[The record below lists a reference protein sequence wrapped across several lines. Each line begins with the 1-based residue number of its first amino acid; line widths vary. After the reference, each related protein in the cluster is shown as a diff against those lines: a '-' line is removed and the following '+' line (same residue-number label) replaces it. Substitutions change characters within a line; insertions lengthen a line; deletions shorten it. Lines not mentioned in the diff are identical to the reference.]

1 MLMSDKPKDRF
12 VRRASIALLS
22 LSVMG
27 AALAVY
33 LHSNAPQPQVMDLVI
48 PPALLLAFA
57 MQLFYLYRNPWKV
70 EAVLRFSFMLAFLA
84 LVIPAWFYSLSAHF
98 LPDGS
103 LIQTLP
109 PIVPLLFP
117 VTIGFVLFLRPRE
130 VAPSVAAAWLLI
142 GGPILLYL
150 VAHPAELFTPR
161 GHDLAIALLP
171 SMAIVYVMLQFHQRM
186 RSGLGR
192 LEAETSLL
200 KTLAHRDSLTGL
212 YNRRAGDEFLARLA
226 VDHGT
231 ARGLIMFDIDCFKE
245 VNDTHGHAVGDS
257 ILREV
262 ARCCGDRLRRQDYLV
277 RWGGEEFLVI
287 LVDADEQA
295 CENVAET
302 LRSLISQQS
311 FPQVGSVTASFG
323 IAVLVSPESPAEA
336 LARADA
342 ALYRAKAA
350 GRNRVELAR
359 RDGEPL
365 SGSRQF
371 QEDAGSDSVAHV

>member
-1 MLMSDKPKDRF
+1 MLMSDEPKDRF

-33 LHSNAPQPQVMDLVI
+33 LHGNAPQPQVMDLVI

-57 MQLFYLYRNPWKV
+57 AQLFYLYRNPWQV

-84 LVIPAWFYSLSAHF
+84 LVIPAWFYSLRAAF

-142 GGPILLYL
+142 GGPILVYL

-171 SMAIVYVMLQFHQRM
+171 SMAVVYVMLQFHQRM

-226 VDHGT
+226 AKQGT

-245 VNDTHGHAVGDS
+245 VNDSHGHAAGDL
-257 ILREV
+257 ILRDV

-295 CENVAET
+295 CENVAEN
-302 LRSLISQQS
+302 LRSLISQMPCAQI
-311 FPQVGSVTASFG
+311 GSVTASFG
-323 IAVLVSPESPAEA
+323 VTVVVSPESPADA

-342 ALYRAKAA
+342 ALYRAKAG
-350 GRNRVELAR
+350 GRNRVELAWK
-359 RDGEPL
+359 DGEPL
-365 SGSRQF
+365 SGSQQF
-371 QEDAGSDSVAHV
+371 QEDAGADSVPHV

>member
-1 MLMSDKPKDRF
+1 MLMSDEPKDRF
-12 VRRASIALLS
+12 VRRASIALLM
-22 LSVMG
+22 LSIMG
-27 AALAVY
+27 ASLAIF
-33 LHSNAPQPQVMDLVI
+33 LHSNAPQPQVMDQVI
-48 PPALLLAFA
+48 PPTVLLVFAAL
-57 MQLFYLYRNPWKV
+57 LFYLYRRPRQV
-70 EAVLRFSFMLAFLA
+70 EAVLRLSFVLAFLA
-84 LVIPAWFYSLSAHF
+84 LVIPAWFYPLRAYF
-98 LPDGS
+98 LPGVS
-103 LIQTLP
+103 LIETLP

-130 VAPSVAAAWLLI
+130 VLPSVVAAWLLI
-142 GGPILLYL
+142 GGPVLAYL
-150 VAHPAELFTPR
+150 FAHPAELFTPR

-212 YNRRAGDEFLARLA
+212 YNRRAGDEFLASLA
-226 VDHGT
+226 ADHRI

-245 VNDTHGHAVGDS
+245 VNDRYGHAAGDA

-262 ARCCGDRLRRQDYLV
+262 ARCCANRLRRQDYLV

-295 CENVAET
+295 CRNVAET
-302 LRSLISQQS
+302 LRALIAQKT

-323 IAVLVSPESPAEA
+323 IAGFASPESPAEA

-342 ALYRAKAA
+342 ALYRAKSA
-350 GRNRVELAR
+350 GRNRVELAGTEAKLLSVL
-359 RDGEPL
+359 GEQSEASL
-365 SGSRQF
+365 SR
-371 QEDAGSDSVAHV
+371 

>member
-1 MLMSDKPKDRF
+1 MLMRDEPKDRF

-27 AALAVY
+27 AAFAVY
-33 LHSNAPQPQVMDLVI
+33 LHGNAPQPQVMDLII

-57 MQLFYLYRNPWKV
+57 AQLFYLYRNPWQV

-84 LVIPAWFYSLSAHF
+84 LVIPAWFYSLRAVF

-142 GGPILLYL
+142 GGPVLVYL
-150 VAHPAELFTPR
+150 VAHPVELFTPR

-171 SMAIVYVMLQFHQRM
+171 SMAVVYVMLQFHQRM

-226 VDHGT
+226 ANQGA

-245 VNDTHGHAVGDS
+245 VNDRHGHAAGDL

-262 ARCCGDRLRRQDYLV
+262 ARCCGDRLRRQDHLV

-302 LRSLISQQS
+302 LRSLISQMTV
-311 FPQVGSVTASFG
+311 PQIGSVTASFG
-323 IAVLVSPESPAEA
+323 VTVVVSPESPAEA
-336 LARADA
+336 LARADS
-342 ALYRAKAA
+342 ALYRAKAG
-350 GRNRVELAR
+350 GRNRVELAWK
-359 RDGEPL
+359 DEEPASSL
-365 SGSRQF
+365 ALCD
-371 QEDAGSDSVAHV
+371 E